1 MTFKDIVQEELAG
14 GAEYLAEL
22 EKRISELGSVAQQN
36 PALAPTLGKQAA
48 SANIS
53 LQNLKNWLAV
63 QEKQKQDTETANKI
77 KAEEDLKQKTQA
89 QAITNAKPGLNKA
102 VAVTTTPTPQTTTP
116 QTQIKS
122 T

>member
-1 MTFKDIVQEELAG
+1 MTFKDIVAEELAG
-14 GAEYLAEL
+14 GTEYLAEL

-77 KAEEDLKQKTQA
+77 KAEQDLKEKAKA
-89 QAITNAKPGLNKA
+89 QAITNAKPGLNKT
-102 VAVTTTPTPQTTTP
+102 VTAPQTTTP
-116 QTQIKS
+116 QTTTPTQIKN